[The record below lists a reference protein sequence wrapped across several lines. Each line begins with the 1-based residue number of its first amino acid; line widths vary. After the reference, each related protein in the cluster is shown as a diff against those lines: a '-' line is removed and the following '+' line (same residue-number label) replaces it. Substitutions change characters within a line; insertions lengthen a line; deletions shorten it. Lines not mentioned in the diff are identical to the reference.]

1 MMDLLYYS
9 DKLVLVHIDSTEVP
23 YFSWSGYFLRV
34 YGKRWY
40 HFSPQAGQLTRR
52 RGRGAEKN
60 LDAML
65 EEAMTDEN

>member
-1 MMDLLYYS
+1 MMEVLFHS
-9 DKLVLVHIDSTEVP
+9 DTLVLVYIDPEEMFS
-23 YFSWSGYFLRV
+23 FSWSGYHLRLL
-34 YGKRWY
+34 GTRWY

-65 EEAMTDEN
+65 EEAMTDAD